1 MASRLMSW
9 IRKNVLLTSAIVI
22 AIAGLIVLS
31 LGARAVQPSP
41 VSISNISSVKEGEF
55 VSFLGVVQSVSPRD
69 SGYSVAVCDSS
80 SGKNCVSVLMAR
92 SIIPS
97 TLIPGDYVTIRG
109 GLKMYLGHM
118 FVVPSQPADVT
129 IVNPPSQ

>member
-1 MASRLMSW
+1 MASRFMSLV
-9 IRKNVLLTSAIVI
+9 RKNILLSCAIVI

-31 LGARAVQPSP
+31 LGARVVQPSP
-41 VSISNISSVKEGEF
+41 ISIANISSVKEGEF

-69 SGYSVAVCDSS
+69 SNYNVMVCDSS

-92 SIIPS
+92 SIMPS

-109 GLKMYLGHM
+109 CLKMYLGHM
-118 FVVPSQPADVT
+118 FVVPSQSADVT
-129 IVNPPSQ
+129 IVNQLPQ